1 MAEIIN
7 NQSNTVMY
15 PNEDKYYNEWANDR
29 GSNALYPTW
38 LRENYP
44 EVAAARDA
52 VRTPPA
58 IDYNRNGVF
67 ESSIKPTFA
76 TFEDYQKF
84 LKETYGSSAATIA
97 PAAATEAPA
106 PAPAPEAA
114 PAPERLLSGQS
125 DLTFPNL
132 KIDSQFSAPT
142 PAAPTSVMG
151 MFPEVDA
158 MQRALYQQKQNEAMQ
173 AQAMQYASLNPM
185 QQAQYSLYMGGQ
197 QLGGAIGGALGGKDP
212 QLQLIS
218 MRNAISK
225 QIDMRD
231 PESYFKA
238 ATLANQAGDR
248 EFAASLVDVGTKIES
263 TMSQVELRKAQAQK
277 ARNAQQAQTDS
288 AQKRKTVSDLEQKLA
303 TDPTYKPT
311 AEEIASVRWIVA
323 NESKSKT
330 QIDPTTGQLYII
342 EGLNIQDA
350 APNIANYLKQTGT
363 TVPAPAPAATTE
375 APVTTAAPTP
385 TGTPVTKGV
394 TAVPTEA
401 SKIKAQE
408 EADKKVVKAEELK
421 REAEGFQDG
430 LSAIQVVRGTIKETK
445 ALVSKKTTGYGSLL
459 SFLPESDAMTVSDNT
474 QTIKDNI
481 ALAKLKEL
489 KQQSKTGA
497 SGLGALNMKEF
508 DAIQGIIARLNPKS
522 ANYANDLQKV
532 DDFFARAESL
542 MAQQGA
548 RAEERANKPAAGTT
562 TAPSGAG
569 DKEARIK
576 ATVDRAMADSRTKG
590 TREQVES
597 AVRARPEFK

>member
-1 MAEIIN
+1 MA
-7 NQSNTVMY
+7 
-15 PNEDKYYNEWANDR
+15 
-29 GSNALYPTW
+29 
-38 LRENYP
+38 
-44 EVAAARDA
+44 
-52 VRTPPA
+52 A
-58 IDYNRNGVF
+58 IDITNMNRVAPLVEADGTPDPVNRDKVYPDLSANPDLLPVENLWQYDPAPTGMF
-67 ESSIKPTFA
+67 AQTQLSSERP
-76 TFEDYQKF
+76 
-84 LKETYGSSAATIA
+84 LTID
-97 PAAATEAPA
+97 PRYDAPA
-106 PAPAPEAA
+106 PAPAT
-114 PAPERLLSGQS
+114 L
-125 DLTFPNL
+125 
-132 KIDSQFSAPT
+132 
-142 PAAPTSVMG
+142 AAPTSIMG

-173 AQAMQYASLNPM
+173 AQAMQYARLDPM

-197 QLGGAIGGALGGKDP
+197 QLGGAIGGALGGVDP

-225 QIDMRD
+225 QINMRD

-248 EFAASLVDVGTKIES
+248 EFATSLVDAGTKIES

-277 ARNAQQAQTDS
+277 AKNAQQAQTDS
-288 AQKRKTVSDLEQKLA
+288 AQKRAAVSDLEQKLA

-311 AEEIASVRWIVA
+311 AQEIASVRWIVA
-323 NESKSKT
+323 NESKNRT
-330 QIDPTTGQLYII
+330 QIDPVTGQLYII

-363 TVPAPAPAATTE
+363 TVPATTPALTTEAQATTE
-375 APVTTAAPTP
+375 APAPA
-385 TGTPVTKGV
+385 GTPVAKGV

-489 KQQSKTGA
+489 KQHSKTGA

-548 RAEERANKPAAGTT
+548 RAEERANKPVAGTT

-590 TREQVES
+590 TRAQVES